1 MNGHMLCSQGKG
13 NKENNNLLFHCNG
26 TVIALGSAKPI
37 IHTYNLLKQH
47 EYVLQKLYLLHNTIV
62 QVE

>member
-1 MNGHMLCSQGKG
+1 MNGHMLCSQGERKQG
-13 NKENNNLLFHCNG
+13 KQYFIVMTQLL
-26 TVIALGSAKPI
+26 LWD
-37 IHTYNLLKQH
+37 LLKQH